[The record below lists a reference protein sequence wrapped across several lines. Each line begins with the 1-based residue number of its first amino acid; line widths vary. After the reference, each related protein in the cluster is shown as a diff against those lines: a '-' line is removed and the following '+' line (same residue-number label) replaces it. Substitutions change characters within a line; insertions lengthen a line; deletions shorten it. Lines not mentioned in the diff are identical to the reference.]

1 MSDVYLY
8 GMITP
13 SIVHILRRDFEFPK
27 ANGYAEIGETLMSV
41 GGEAANSAVMLAK
54 LGLSVQ
60 LDGNWLNRRRADHV
74 IGLLG
79 PFGIDLSRLTLVD
92 SGGTDEFVIA
102 DRLSRT
108 VFGNYATFH
117 DGPRQWNEP
126 QPADIQAAKIV
137 CVDPYFHDESR
148 RVAELC
154 VALGKPYVTLDCE
167 CDDPIAR
174 NAAAVVISHELRD
187 RVYLAQDQR
196 EVFERYQSGCRG
208 LVIFTFGQAPLWY
221 GRHGEALR
229 QHQPYAIEPV
239 DTTGAGDAF
248 RGAIAYGLLKGYEDE
263 KTVDFA
269 SAVAANVCL
278 SYPHALSAPGLDAIL
293 AFIAKYRTDSVT
305 VP

>member
-13 SIVHILRRDFEFPK
+13 SIVHILHHDFDFPK
-27 ANGYAEIGETLMSV
+27 ANGYAEIGETLISV
-41 GGEAANSAVMLAK
+41 GGEAANSAVILAK
-54 LGLSVQ
+54 LGLSVK

-74 IGLLG
+74 FGLLN
-79 PFGIDLSRLTLVD
+79 PFGIDLSRLNLVD

-102 DRLSRT
+102 DRISRT

-117 DGPRQWNEP
+117 SGPRQWNEP
-126 QPADIQAAKIV
+126 QPNDIQVAKIV

-154 VALGKPYVTLDCE
+154 VELGKPYVTLDCE
-167 CDDPIAR
+167 CDDYIAR

-196 EVFERYQSGCRG
+196 EVFERYLNSCQG
-208 LVIFTFGQAPLWY
+208 LVIFTFGQEPLWY
-221 GRHGEALR
+221 GRRGHVLR
-229 QHQPYAIEPV
+229 QHKPYVIEPV

-248 RGAIAYGLLKGYEDE
+248 RGAIAYGLLQGYDDE

-278 SYPHALSAPGLDAIL
+278 SYPHALNAPGLETVL